1 MAQWTLAA
9 MLVCVAGLG
18 TASLSAATEE
28 QTDWRE
34 YVSEAGR
41 FSVELPD
48 QPRQSH
54 WTRNTWGG
62 EVESAEFGVET
73 DDVRLR
79 IETHD
84 MPRIARWV
92 MSPLDLLK
100 RASRGLMDDDGGE
113 VVGTRKFEVQNHPA
127 WEVSYRIA
135 DSPEDDFAETG
146 AIGLARFVLVADRVY
161 LLSTVHRSGRAP
173 EAAITRFLDSFQFW
187 PN

>member
-1 MAQWTLAA
+1 
-9 MLVCVAGLG
+9 
-18 TASLSAATEE
+18 
-28 QTDWRE
+28 
-34 YVSEAGR
+34 
-41 FSVELPD
+41 
-48 QPRQSH
+48 
-54 WTRNTWGG
+54 
-62 EVESAEFGVET
+62 
-73 DDVRLR
+73 LR

-84 MPRIARWV
+84 MPRLARWV

-100 RASRGLMDDDGGE
+100 RASRGLLDDDGGE

-127 WEVSYRIA
+127 WEVSYWIA
-135 DSPEDDFAETG
+135 DSPEDDFAATG

>member
-1 MAQWTLAA
+1 MAQRTLAA

-18 TASLSAATEE
+18 FASLAAATGE

-34 YVSEAGR
+34 YRSEAGR

-48 QPRQSH
+48 EPRQLR
-54 WTRNTWGG
+54 WTRATWGG

-73 DDVRLR
+73 EDIRLR

-92 MSPLDLLK
+92 MSPTDLLK
-100 RASRGLMDDDGGE
+100 RASRGLLDDDGGE
-113 VVGTRKFEVQNHPA
+113 VVGTRTLQMQNHPA
-127 WEVSYRIA
+127 WEVSYLITASRELDGA
-135 DSPEDDFAETG
+135 ATG
-146 AIGLARFVLVADRVY
+146 ALGLARFVLVADRVY
-161 LLSTVHRSGRAP
+161 LLSTLHRSGRAS

-187 PN
+187 SN